1 MITLSSFR
9 INYRQGFTLSELL
22 IALAVLGLIAIFAVP
37 KVLNAV
43 GNSAMMAVT
52 KESMAAMMDAYHGLG
67 STQTTGAFAAS
78 TRAALMVKRLNF
90 VRSCPNLTAT
100 GEVDSTGECD
110 FSSSATG
117 ACHILMHN
125 GTIISLLLDDN
136 FNDIPGNTGSVGF
149 YIDPDGAGDAHPG
162 RFAISYDGRLMAG
175 PRTVAN
181 VAPYLYGNASDSL
194 NGLSITTPL
203 VSGGPLPVG
212 TEIVDNGAS
221 SNHPDAWYY

>member
-9 INYRQGFTLSELL
+9 INYQQGFTLSELL
-22 IALAVLGLIAIFAVP
+22 VSLAVLGLIAIFAVP

-43 GNSAMMAVT
+43 GNSAMMSVT

-67 STQTTGAFAAS
+67 ATQTTGAFAAS

-100 GEVDSTGECD
+100 GEVGSTGECD
-110 FSSSATG
+110 FNTATG
-117 ACHILMHN
+117 SCHILMHN
-125 GTIISLLLDDN
+125 GTVISLLLDDN
-136 FNDIPGNTGSVGF
+136 FNDIAGNTGSVGF
-149 YIDPDGAGDAHPG
+149 YIDPDGSSDAHPG

-175 PRTVAN
+175 PRTVVN
-181 VAPYLYGNASDSL
+181 TPPYRYGDASDSL
-194 NGLSITTPL
+194 NGLSISTPL
-203 VSGGPLPVG
+203 FSGGPAPVG
-212 TEIVDNGAS
+212 TETTQHGAS